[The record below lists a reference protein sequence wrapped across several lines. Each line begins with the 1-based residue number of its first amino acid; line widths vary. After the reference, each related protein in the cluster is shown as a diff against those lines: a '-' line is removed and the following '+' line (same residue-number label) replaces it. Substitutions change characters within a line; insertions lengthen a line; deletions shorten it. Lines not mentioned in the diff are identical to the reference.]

1 MAEDKESRTEEATP
15 KRIQDA
21 RKDGNVPKSADMAAW
36 IGMFVSIPT
45 IIFLFGFASE
55 HVQRLYNFYISLM
68 GRELTKQVVIE
79 IAVITM
85 QHVAIAT
92 LPIIATIMVAGII
105 GNVAQFGFN
114 FTTKPL
120 QFNLDKLNP
129 MSGLKNLFSL
139 AKIVEGL
146 KITLKSLAAFGV
158 GFYYFLGYIKEL
170 PTVSLFSLGDQIF
183 WLVQKAVQIALIM
196 LAVFF
201 IFAVIDLFWTRY
213 QYFKNLRM
221 TKQEVK
227 DEFKNM
233 EGNPEIKSKIRQL
246 QFQMFKKRMMA
257 SVPQASVV
265 VTNPTH
271 YAVAI
276 KYKAEE
282 GDKVPKVVAS
292 GVDNVAFKIKEIAM
306 KHNIPIVE
314 NPPLA
319 RELYA
324 KVKPDE
330 FIPDTLY
337 QAVAEL
343 LVYVMRLNNKKMP

>member
-1 MAEDKESRTEEATP
+1 LAEDKESKTEEPTG
-15 KRIQDA
+15 KRIEDA
-21 RKDGNVPKSADMAAW
+21 RKDGNVPKSGDVAAW
-36 IGMFVSIPT
+36 VGMLVAIPT

-55 HVQRLYNFYISLM
+55 HVQRLFNFYVSLI
-68 GRELTKQVVIE
+68 GKPLTRELIFEIVILTMKHFL
-79 IAVITM
+79 IAV
-85 QHVAIAT
+85 
-92 LPIIATIMVAGII
+92 LPIIAVIMVAGII

-114 FTTKPL
+114 FTSKPL
-120 QFNLDKLNP
+120 QFKLDKLNP
-129 MSGLKNLFSL
+129 ISGLKNLISVT
-139 AKIVEGL
+139 KIVEGL
-146 KITLKSLAAFGV
+146 KIMLKSFTAFGV
-158 GFYYFLGYIKEL
+158 GYYYFLGYIKEL
-170 PTVSLFSLGDQIF
+170 PTVSLFSLGDQIE
-183 WLVQKAVQIALIM
+183 WLVEKAVQIALIM
-196 LAVFF
+196 LGVFF
-201 IFAVIDLFWTRY
+201 VFAAIDLFWTRY

-233 EGNPEIKSKIRQL
+233 EGNPEIKGKIRSL
-246 QFQMFKKRMMA
+246 QFQMFKKRMMS

-276 KYKAEE
+276 KYKAED
-282 GDKVPKVVAS
+282 GDLAPKVVAS
-292 GVDNVAFKIKEIAM
+292 GVDNIALKIKEIALAN
-306 KHNIPIVE
+306 NIPIVE

-337 QAVAEL
+337 QAVAEV
-343 LVYVMRLNNKKMP
+343 LVYVMRLNSKK

>member
-1 MAEDKESRTEEATP
+1 MAEDKESKTEEPTG
-15 KRIQDA
+15 KRIEDA
-21 RKDGNVPKSADMAAW
+21 RKDGNVPKSGDVAAW
-36 IGMFVSIPT
+36 VGMLVAIPT

-55 HVQRLYNFYISLM
+55 HVQRLFNFYVSLI
-68 GRELTKQVVIE
+68 GKPLTRELIFEIVILTMKHFL
-79 IAVITM
+79 IAV
-85 QHVAIAT
+85 
-92 LPIIATIMVAGII
+92 LPIIAVIMVAGII

-114 FTTKPL
+114 FTSKPL
-120 QFNLDKLNP
+120 QFKLDKLNP
-129 MSGLKNLFSL
+129 ISGLKNLISVT
-139 AKIVEGL
+139 KIVEGL
-146 KITLKSLAAFGV
+146 KIMLKSFTAFGV
-158 GFYYFLGYIKEL
+158 GYYYFLGYIKEL
-170 PTVSLFSLGDQIF
+170 PTVSLFSLGDQIG
-183 WLVQKAVQIALIM
+183 WLVEKAVQIALIM
-196 LAVFF
+196 LGVFF
-201 IFAVIDLFWTRY
+201 VFAAIDLFWTRY

-233 EGNPEIKSKIRQL
+233 EGNPEIKGKIRSL
-246 QFQMFKKRMMA
+246 QFQMFKKRMMS

-276 KYKAEE
+276 KYKAED
-282 GDKVPKVVAS
+282 GDLAPKVVAS
-292 GVDNVAFKIKEIAM
+292 GVDNIALKIKEIALAN
-306 KHNIPIVE
+306 NIPIVE

-337 QAVAEL
+337 QAVAEV
-343 LVYVMRLNNKKMP
+343 LVYVMRLNSKK

>member
-1 MAEDKESRTEEATP
+1 MAEDKESKTEEPTG
-15 KRIQDA
+15 KRIEDA
-21 RKDGNVPKSADMAAW
+21 RKDGNVPKSGDVAAW
-36 IGMFVSIPT
+36 VGMLVAIPT

-55 HVQRLYNFYISLM
+55 HVQRLFNFYVSLI
-68 GRELTKQVVIE
+68 GKPLTRELIFEIVILTMKHFL
-79 IAVITM
+79 IAV
-85 QHVAIAT
+85 
-92 LPIIATIMVAGII
+92 LPIIAVIMVAGII

-114 FTTKPL
+114 FTSKPL
-120 QFNLDKLNP
+120 QFKLDKLNP
-129 MSGLKNLFSL
+129 ISGLKNLISVT
-139 AKIVEGL
+139 KIVEGL
-146 KITLKSLAAFGV
+146 KIMLKSFTAFGV
-158 GFYYFLGYIKEL
+158 GYYYFLGYIKEL
-170 PTVSLFSLGDQIF
+170 PTVSLFSLGDQIE
-183 WLVQKAVQIALIM
+183 WLIEKAVQIALIM
-196 LAVFF
+196 LGVFF
-201 IFAVIDLFWTRY
+201 VFAAIDLFWTRY

-233 EGNPEIKSKIRQL
+233 EGNPEIKGKIRSL
-246 QFQMFKKRMMA
+246 QFQMFKKRMMS

-276 KYKAEE
+276 KYKAED
-282 GDKVPKVVAS
+282 GDLAPKVVAS
-292 GVDNVAFKIKEIAM
+292 GVDNIALKIKEIALAN
-306 KHNIPIVE
+306 NIPIVE

-337 QAVAEL
+337 QAVAEV
-343 LVYVMRLNNKKMP
+343 LVYVMRLNSKK

>member
-1 MAEDKESRTEEATP
+1 MAQDQESKTEEPTS
-15 KRIQDA
+15 KRIADA

-36 IGMFVSIPT
+36 VSMLVAIPA

-55 HVQRLYNFYISLM
+55 HVQRLFNFYISLI
-68 GRELTKQVVIE
+68 GKPLTRELIFEIVILTMKHFL
-79 IAVITM
+79 IAI
-85 QHVAIAT
+85 
-92 LPIIATIMVAGII
+92 LPIIAVIMVAAII

-120 QFNLDKLNP
+120 QFDITKLNP
-129 MSGLKNLFSL
+129 VSGLKNLISISQ
-139 AKIVEGL
+139 IVSGL
-146 KITLKSLAAFGV
+146 KMTLKSLAAFGV
-158 GFYYFLGYIKEL
+158 GYYYFLGYVKEL
-170 PTVSLFSLGDQIF
+170 PTVSLFSLGDQIE
-183 WLVQKAVQIALIM
+183 WLVEKAVQIALIM
-196 LAVFF
+196 LGVFF
-201 IFAVIDLFWTRY
+201 VFAAIDLFWTRY

-233 EGNPEIKSKIRQL
+233 EGNPEIKGKIRQL
-246 QFQMFKKRMMA
+246 QFQMFKKRMMS

-276 KYKAEE
+276 KYKAED
-282 GDKVPKVVAS
+282 GDLAPKVLAS
-292 GVDNVAFKIKEIAM
+292 GVDNIALKIKEIALAN
-306 KHNIPIVE
+306 NIPIVE

-324 KVKPDE
+324 KVKPEE

-337 QAVAEL
+337 QAVAEV
-343 LVYVMRLNNKKMP
+343 LVYVMRLNAKK

>member
-1 MAEDKESRTEEATP
+1 MAEDKESKTEEPTG
-15 KRIQDA
+15 KRIEDA
-21 RKDGNVPKSADMAAW
+21 RKDGNVPKSGDVAAW
-36 IGMFVSIPT
+36 VGMLVAIPT

-55 HVQRLYNFYISLM
+55 HVQRLFNFYVSLI
-68 GRELTKQVVIE
+68 GKPLTRELIFEIVILTMKHFL
-79 IAVITM
+79 IAV
-85 QHVAIAT
+85 
-92 LPIIATIMVAGII
+92 LPIIAVIMVAGII

-114 FTTKPL
+114 FTSKPL
-120 QFNLDKLNP
+120 QFKLDKLNP
-129 MSGLKNLFSL
+129 ISGLKNLISVT
-139 AKIVEGL
+139 KIVEGL
-146 KITLKSLAAFGV
+146 KIMLKSFTAFGV
-158 GFYYFLGYIKEL
+158 GYYYFLGYIKEL
-170 PTVSLFSLGDQIF
+170 PTVSLFSLGDQIE
-183 WLVQKAVQIALIM
+183 WLVEKAVQIALIM
-196 LAVFF
+196 LGVFF
-201 IFAVIDLFWTRY
+201 VFAAIDLFWTRY

-233 EGNPEIKSKIRQL
+233 EGNPEIKGKIRSL
-246 QFQMFKKRMMA
+246 QFQMFKKRMMS

-276 KYKAEE
+276 KYKAED
-282 GDKVPKVVAS
+282 GDLAPKVVAS
-292 GVDNVAFKIKEIAM
+292 GVDNIALKIKEIALAN
-306 KHNIPIVE
+306 NIPIVE

-337 QAVAEL
+337 QAVAEV
-343 LVYVMRLNNKKMP
+343 LVYVMRLNSKK

>member
-1 MAEDKESRTEEATP
+1 MAEDKESKTEEPTG
-15 KRIQDA
+15 KRIEDA
-21 RKDGNVPKSADMAAW
+21 RKDGNVPKSGDVAAW
-36 IGMFVSIPT
+36 VGMLVAIPT

-55 HVQRLYNFYISLM
+55 HVQRLFNFYVSLI
-68 GRELTKQVVIE
+68 GKPLTRELIFEIVILTMKHFL
-79 IAVITM
+79 IAV
-85 QHVAIAT
+85 
-92 LPIIATIMVAGII
+92 LPIIAVIMVAGII

-114 FTTKPL
+114 FTSKPL
-120 QFNLDKLNP
+120 QFKLDKLNP
-129 MSGLKNLFSL
+129 ISGLKNLISVT
-139 AKIVEGL
+139 KIVEGL
-146 KITLKSLAAFGV
+146 KIMLKSFTAFGV
-158 GFYYFLGYIKEL
+158 GYYCFLGYIKEL
-170 PTVSLFSLGDQIF
+170 PTVSLFSLGDQIE
-183 WLVQKAVQIALIM
+183 WLVEKAVQIALIM
-196 LAVFF
+196 LGVFF
-201 IFAVIDLFWTRY
+201 VFAAIDLFWTRY

-246 QFQMFKKRMMA
+246 QFQIFKKRMMS

-276 KYKAEE
+276 KYKAED
-282 GDKVPKVVAS
+282 GDLAPKVVAS
-292 GVDNVAFKIKEIAM
+292 GIDNIALKIKEIALAN
-306 KHNIPIVE
+306 NIPIVE

-330 FIPDTLY
+330 FIPDTFY
-337 QAVAEL
+337 QAVAEV
-343 LVYVMRLNNKKMP
+343 LVYVMRLNSKK